1 MARPTLYTEER
12 VNEIIVSLSAGCTD
26 KDAALASGISESTFA
41 KWQTRY
47 SGFSDRVTRAKA
59 QRARGWLLLLRQ
71 NAVAGDTKAIT
82 ELLDRC
88 APDYRKTND
97 VNVKHSGTIG
107 TRDLSVFTDAE
118 VEAMAAI
125 GARVKG
131 GADDGR

>member
-1 MARPTLYTEER
+1 MARPTLYNEER

-26 KDAALASGISESTFA
+26 KDAALASGITEGTFA
-41 KWQTRY
+41 NWQKRY
-47 SGFSDRVTRAKA
+47 SDFSSRVTRAKA

-71 NAVAGDTKAIT
+71 NAMTGDTKAIT

-97 VNVKHSGTIG
+97 VNVKHSGMIA
-107 TRDLSVFTDAE
+107 TRDMSVFTDAE
-118 VEAMAAI
+118 IEAMAAI
-125 GARVKG
+125 GERVKG